1 MVLVLEPRLE
11 ITTTELPST
20 QKLETED
27 VPLETLAFFNAEDTE
42 VQTKEISVLKLML
55 DAQDHHTRDH
65 HSTESVQNS
74 LSAETLIPDMSGER
88 PTMVHGDHSL
98 LITSGITIMVLKLSA
113 ETCIMELVRE
123 PRPED
128 TEIKKNLILKQVTED
143 VLLTTTK
150 SWTAESME
158 DQIKMTSVLKLML
171 YAQAN
176 HISQTTSKLEMN
188 SDLLVEVL
196 LIEKPEMADG
206 DH

>member
-1 MVLVLEPRLE
+1 
-11 ITTTELPST
+11 
-20 QKLETED
+20 
-27 VPLETLAFFNAEDTE
+27 
-42 VQTKEISVLKLML
+42 
-55 DAQDHHTRDH
+55 
-65 HSTESVQNS
+65 
-74 LSAETLIPDMSGER
+74 
-88 PTMVHGDHSL
+88 
-98 LITSGITIMVLKLSA
+98 
-113 ETCIMELVRE
+113 
-123 PRPED
+123 
-128 TEIKKNLILKQVTED
+128 LILKQVTED